1 MKVSI
6 EMPALPMAVVV
17 AGTVVRGRPNFMPAG
32 WVTMANM
39 SPPQLSIAVAKGR
52 YTAEG
57 ILEAGAFSINLVT
70 AEMVEKADY
79 CGLFSGRDTDK
90 SDVFET
96 FKGELEMAPLITDSP
111 MAAECLVAR
120 TLELP
125 THYLFV
131 GEVKNAYA
139 DEKYVENGKADLLE
153 MRPLVLTMPDNHY
166 RMLGETVAQA
176 WDVGRRLK
184 IAEKR

>member
-1 MKVSI
+1 
-6 EMPALPMAVVV
+6 
-17 AGTVVRGRPNFMPAG
+17 
-32 WVTMANM
+32 
-39 SPPQLSIAVAKGR
+39 
-52 YTAEG
+52 
-57 ILEAGAFSINLVT
+57 
-70 AEMVEKADY
+70 
-79 CGLFSGRDTDK
+79 
-90 SDVFET
+90 
-96 FKGELEMAPLITDSP
+96 MAPLITDSP

-139 DEKYVENGKADLLE
+139 DEKYVENGKADLLG